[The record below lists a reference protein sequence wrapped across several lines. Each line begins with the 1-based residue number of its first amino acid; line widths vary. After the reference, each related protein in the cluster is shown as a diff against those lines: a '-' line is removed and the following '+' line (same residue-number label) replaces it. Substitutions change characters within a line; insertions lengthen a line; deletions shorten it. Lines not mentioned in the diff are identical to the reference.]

1 MPGTVLKS
9 EAGRSYVRANNRRNP
24 DLRGAEG
31 RVDKKHE
38 RSGVKRVI
46 LSDVEVRIA
55 TAKDYLAGL
64 AQTSGQ
70 QPLDSRCCSKG
81 PGPHVLAVESR
92 VEKQM
97 PCRETS

>member
-46 LSDVEVRIA
+46 
-55 TAKDYLAGL
+55 
-64 AQTSGQ
+64 
-70 QPLDSRCCSKG
+70 
-81 PGPHVLAVESR
+81 
-92 VEKQM
+92 
-97 PCRETS
+97 